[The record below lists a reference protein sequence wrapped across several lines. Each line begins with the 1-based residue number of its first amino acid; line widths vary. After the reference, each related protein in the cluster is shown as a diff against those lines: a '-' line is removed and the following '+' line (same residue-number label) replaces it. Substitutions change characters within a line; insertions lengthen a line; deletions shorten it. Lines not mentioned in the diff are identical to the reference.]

1 MMAAGEIVLAH
12 DFMGPGWIHPLTGV
26 DHMLAMLAVGA
37 WSAILGGRA
46 IWVVPTAFVTAMGIG
61 AGVGLAGGRVAGV
74 EVMIAASVLL
84 LGGTIA
90 AHVGAGRVVGALGV
104 ALFGFCH
111 GIAHGT
117 AYGTHES
124 RPAYLVGILATTA
137 CLHVVGAVGTIVVLG
152 TDGGRRVMRLLGA
165 ATAVAGV
172 VLVFRAV

>member
-1 MMAAGEIVLAH
+1 MTHAGEIVLAH

-46 IWVVPTAFVTAMGIG
+46 IWVVPSAFVTAMGIG
-61 AGVGLAGGRVAGV
+61 AGVGLAGGHVPGV

-84 LGGTIA
+84 LGVTIA
-90 AHVGAGRVVGALGV
+90 AYVGAGRALGAVGV

-111 GIAHGT
+111 GIAHGA

-124 RPAYLVGILATTA
+124 RPTYLVGILATTA
-137 CLHVVGAVGTIVVLG
+137 CLHVVGAIGTIVILG
-152 TDGGRRVMRLLGA
+152 TDRGRSVMRLLGT

-172 VLVFRAV
+172 VLVFRAA